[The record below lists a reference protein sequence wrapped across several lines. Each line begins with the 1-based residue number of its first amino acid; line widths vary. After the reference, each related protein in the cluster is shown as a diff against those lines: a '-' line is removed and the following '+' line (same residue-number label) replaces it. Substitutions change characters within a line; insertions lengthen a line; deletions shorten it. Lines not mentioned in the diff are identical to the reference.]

1 MKKSLLKFIVYNL
14 FVLSSLS
21 ALAQFPGSE
30 NSSGNLET
38 PDPAAPINDYIIL
51 MLVVGVLISFY
62 MFKKKLNSIIK

>member
-1 MKKSLLKFIVYNL
+1 MKKSLLKFIAYNL
-14 FVLSSLS
+14 FVFSSLS
-21 ALAQFPGSE
+21 AIAQPPGSE

>member
-14 FVLSSLS
+14 FVFSSLS
-21 ALAQFPGSE
+21 DISQSPGSE

-38 PDPAAPINDYIIL
+38 PDSATPINDYIIL